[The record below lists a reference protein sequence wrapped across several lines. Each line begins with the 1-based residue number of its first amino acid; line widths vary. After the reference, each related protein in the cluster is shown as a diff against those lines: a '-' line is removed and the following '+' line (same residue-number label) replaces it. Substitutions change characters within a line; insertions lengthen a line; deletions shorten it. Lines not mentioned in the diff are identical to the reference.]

1 MGSLASDVFTSIDVR
16 MCHARGGLYQLG
28 SSRRFYRLDCAG
40 AGLERRRSTGGAL
53 PAAQHHVQGAHG
65 GRTGGGGTQHL
76 VAE

>member
-1 MGSLASDVFTSIDVR
+1 MGSLASDVFTSID
-16 MCHARGGLYQLG
+16 ARDAPRTGGNPV
-28 SSRRFYRLDCAG
+28 A
-40 AGLERRRSTGGAL
+40 GAL

>member
-16 MCHARGGLYQLG
+16 DAPRPRGIL
-28 SSRRFYRLDCAG
+28 SAG
-40 AGLERRRSTGGAL
+40 FSGGAL